1 MEFTVGYLIG
11 VTALWAFSFSLI
23 GVYLAGQV
31 DSYFA
36 VLVRVALAA
45 LIFLPFLRPSLLQ
58 GRQRMTLMAL
68 GAVQLG
74 LMYIFFYQSFLLL
87 TVPEVLLFTIF
98 TPLYVTL
105 LDDALFGR
113 FTPFYLLTAALAVL
127 GAAVIRYQ
135 GLDSGFWLGFL
146 VVQGANLCFALG
158 QVGYRRLSAT
168 LPPSLPRHSV
178 FAWFYL
184 GALIVALPA
193 FALLGNA
200 GAMPTTSLQWGVLA
214 WLGLVASG
222 IGYFLWNL
230 GATRVDAGAL
240 AIMNNAL
247 IPAGLVVNLVIW
259 NREADLPRLAIG
271 GAIIVG
277 SLFLNEWW
285 LRRRAAVA
293 A

>member
-1 MEFTVGYLIG
+1 MGYLIG

-23 GVYLAGQV
+23 GAYLAGQV

-36 VLVRVALAA
+36 VLARVALAA
-45 LIFLPFLRPSLLQ
+45 VVFLPFLRPSLLR
-58 GRQRMTLMAL
+58 GPQRMALMGL
-68 GAVQLG
+68 GAIQLG
-74 LMYIFFYQSFLLL
+74 VMYIFFYQSFLLL
-87 TVPEVLLFTIF
+87 SVPEVLLFTIF
-98 TPLYVTL
+98 TPLYVAL
-105 LDDALFGR
+105 LDDAMFGR
-113 FTPFYLLTAALAVL
+113 FTPFHLVTAALAVV
-127 GAAVIRYQ
+127 GAAVIRFE

-158 QVGYRRLSAT
+158 QVGYRRLSAE

-184 GALIVALPA
+184 GALMVALPA
-193 FALLGNA
+193 FAILGNA
-200 GAMPTTSLQWGVLA
+200 DAMPSTGLQWGVLA

-247 IPAGLVVNLVIW
+247 IPAGLLVNLVIW
-259 NREADLPRLAIG
+259 NRDADLVRLSLG

-285 LRRRAAVA
+285 LRRRAPATA
-293 A
+293 